1 MSRTEFLVVSVFD
14 TAYIQCILV
23 NIYLTAAPRSK
34 GFFQYVFIY
43 LQANN
48 LDEKFKRQMPFS
60 GLRFCLKLPR

>member
-14 TAYIQCILV
+14 TAYMQCILV

-48 LDEKFKRQMPFS
+48 LDEKF
-60 GLRFCLKLPR
+60 